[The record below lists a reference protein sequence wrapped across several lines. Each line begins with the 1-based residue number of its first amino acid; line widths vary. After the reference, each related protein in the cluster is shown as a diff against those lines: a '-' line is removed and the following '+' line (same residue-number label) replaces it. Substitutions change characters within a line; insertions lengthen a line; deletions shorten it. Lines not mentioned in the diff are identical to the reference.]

1 MIELR
6 TVKTQNEL
14 NEAVQLCN
22 NVFFQCD
29 SFFERRYPHV
39 FNLENRAY
47 LFAAFDEQRLVSFIA
62 TYPSALQF
70 EDEELSVCTLGAV
83 CTDEAYRGQGLSS
96 LLLELVQTSL
106 QDKVDLLVISGEGKN
121 YLRFG
126 ATVVGRLNEV
136 HVPRDAFH
144 AMDRPYQVLNRFEDV
159 DVRAYHQAYLSEPKP
174 KFERGLVEQELMLKG
189 HFETLPNEN
198 SLILV
203 DRDAFACL
211 RIGYEDT
218 VKIAYI
224 IERVGDFDLKISE
237 DYAKKCACDKLFYR
251 SQHEIIHEHKI
262 YAKPIPI
269 TGTIKV
275 IHPKYGLSA
284 IDLFGDLTHGGKLPS
299 FRVDNLNFL

>member
-6 TVKTQNEL
+6 TVETQNEL

-62 TYPSALQF
+62 TYLSALLF
-70 EDEELSVCTLGAV
+70 NEDEFTVCTLGAV
-83 CTDEAYRGQGLSS
+83 CTHETYRGRGLSM
-96 LLLELVQTSL
+96 LLLEYVQTTL
-106 QDKVDLLVISGEGKN
+106 QDHVDLLIISGEGKN

-126 ATVVGRLNEV
+126 ASIVGKLDEV
-136 HVPRDAFH
+136 HVPGEALRVADKSYH
-144 AMDRPYQVLNRFEDV
+144 VLERFEDV
-159 DVRAYHQAYLSEPKP
+159 DVRAYHQAYLSESKP

-189 HFETLPNEN
+189 HFETLINEKN
-198 SLILV
+198 TVLV
-203 DRDAFACL
+203 DGDAYACL

-224 IERVGDFDLKISE
+224 IERVGDFDLKILE
-237 DYAKKCACDKLFYR
+237 DYAKKCSCDKLFYR

-275 IHPKYGLSA
+275 IRPKYRLSA
-284 IDLFGDLTHGGKLPS
+284 IDLFGDSNRNGKHPS